1 MKFQVINEEAP
12 LLVNALVEG
21 VRQHLHDQIGDEATQ
36 PLTVVAHDD
45 NGELIGGVSGRS
57 IYGNFLIEVVW
68 VDKRYRGT
76 GLGRKLMASAEV
88 QAIGRGCKVSQ
99 VDTLSIQAP
108 LFYQKL
114 GFKIVGEIPEFPG
127 SPGRYFLMK
136 TLIEKKNLLG

>member
-12 LLVNALVEG
+12 DLVNVLVEG
-21 VRQHLHDQIGDEATQ
+21 VRQHLHDQIGGEATQ
-36 PLTVVAHDD
+36 PLSVAAYD
-45 NGELIGGVSGRS
+45 NGELIGGVSGRT

-76 GLGRKLMASAEV
+76 GLGRKLMESAEV
-88 QAIGRGCKVSQ
+88 QAIGRGCRVSQ

-114 GFKIVGEIPEFPG
+114 GFKIAGEIPEFSG

-136 TLIEKKNLLG
+136 TLSK